1 MRISERDRERWA
13 QLSLR
18 EDQLRH
24 QGYRFIA
31 GVDEAGRGPLAG
43 PVVAAAVVLGDAP
56 LYGLN
61 DSKKMTAAR
70 REALYEQIMDT
81 CDVAIAQVGPHDID
95 VINILQAT
103 LQAMRMAVL
112 SLANVDYCLVDA
124 ATIPRLEVPQSA
136 VVHGDANVNAIAA
149 ASVIAKVTRDR
160 LMMLYDDDYPVYGFA
175 AHKGYGTAQHMAV
188 LRKIGPCAI
197 HRRSF
202 LTKLS

>member
-18 EDQLRH
+18 EDQLKH

-31 GVDEAGRGPLAG
+31 GVDEAGRGPFAG

-81 CDVAIAQVGPHDID
+81 CDVAID
-95 VINILQAT
+95 
-103 LQAMRMAVL
+103 RK
-112 SLANVDYCLVDA
+112 S
-124 ATIPRLEVPQSA
+124 
-136 VVHGDANVNAIAA
+136 VV
-149 ASVIAKVTRDR
+149 
-160 LMMLYDDDYPVYGFA
+160 
-175 AHKGYGTAQHMAV
+175 
-188 LRKIGPCAI
+188 
-197 HRRSF
+197 
-202 LTKLS
+202 